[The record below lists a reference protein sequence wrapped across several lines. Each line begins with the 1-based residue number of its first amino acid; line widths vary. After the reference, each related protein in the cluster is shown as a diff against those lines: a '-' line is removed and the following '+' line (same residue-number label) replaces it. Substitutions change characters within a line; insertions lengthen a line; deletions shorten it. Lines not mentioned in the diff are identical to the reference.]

1 MDYTHRH
8 LVRQWCHLVRQQWHL
23 LGADFTRGSEAM
35 PEHIPEV
42 ETRWR
47 ANEAPQTA
55 HLNTGQRTG
64 KKDDADSEPQAHV
77 NSTYSSGAKSVFQF
91 SGSEQI
97 SQERGAL

>member
-1 MDYTHRH
+1 
-8 LVRQWCHLVRQQWHL
+8 
-23 LGADFTRGSEAM
+23 M

-47 ANEAPQTA
+47 ANEAPQTT

-64 KKDDADSEPQAHV
+64 KKDDADSESQARV
-77 NSTYSSGAKSVFQF
+77 TYSSGAKSVFQF